1 MAPRPQD
8 RRRVGGGDSAGRNST
23 FAGAARRD
31 VARIDGVALWRWGGA
46 ARGFHRRGPRV
57 RSARPAGFI
66 GAAAKPDTGGPKAST
81 GRRFH
86 GPGADICWRPELKT
100 GAERRGASAQLA
112 EVQPVGHKG
121 RRPLGGSAMAPR
133 KALHRKGLGT
143 AKGAAQE
150 WQHRKGVAPQRRGA
164 PGNDG
169 DGAQAG
175 APDKRAGSGNRP
187 QRRGPSYPRGQ
198 LGPTEQRVLKKRLLR
213 SDYRGNTGSTTRF
226 HEALMTPANDPYQAP
241 IAVAIPRYPP
251 TL

>member
-1 MAPRPQD
+1 MLAPRPQD

-57 RSARPAGFI
+57 SSARPAGFI

-133 KALHRKGLGT
+133 KARHREGGT
-143 AKGAAQE
+143 AKGSAPRGRGAGVAPPRAR
-150 WQHRKGVAPQRRGA
+150 HRKGSAL

-169 DGAQAG
+169 VGAQAG
-175 APDKRAGSGNRP
+175 APHHKRAGAGNLP
-187 QRRGPSYPRGQ
+187 QRRGPSRPGAAGSNRATRRKET
-198 LGPTEQRVLKKRLLR
+198 PTAK
-213 SDYRGNTGSTTRF
+213 
-226 HEALMTPANDPYQAP
+226 
-241 IAVAIPRYPP
+241 
-251 TL
+251 